1 MISGR
6 DSILFYFA
14 GHGMYQNEKS
24 NLQFHSINI
33 EIKTIFDK
41 INLLNPNYQVY
52 VIDACQSGGK
62 VIMRGTIE
70 ESLIDR
76 FISNS
81 SGILFMFA
89 SAENQFASEQS
100 DVKHGLFTNYFLNAI
115 NNESIYDD
123 GILTPSRIQD
133 YISKETQQVTKF
145 DQTPVIELR
154 TKGYYPFAYN
164 TEKMKEYQR
173 NDEVTEEDNKI
184 EERYFP
190 NIPNDKRSKLFEEL
204 EIAIINLF
212 DAVDFNKEEYGK
224 EQGDDLTIFNSNIYD
239 VLCKNIVNKSIKES
253 IISVEHIFSAEKELI
268 ESDPVLKSFNMLN
281 FLSKK
286 IEPKYHTNYYINF
299 SNPAK
304 IIGQSIF
311 LKSNNIQSVS
321 AGFNFTIYQSLYG
334 VGLVTTSFNLDYD
347 GYTNKTMKNT
357 KSEINSYIF
366 NENTKNSIVYD
377 IKKSISDFN
386 IFLQMCN
393 DKRKRE
399 INDFAKKAKS

>member
-1 MISGR
+1 
-6 DSILFYFA
+6 
-14 GHGMYQNEKS
+14 
-24 NLQFHSINI
+24 
-33 EIKTIFDK
+33 
-41 INLLNPNYQVY
+41 
-52 VIDACQSGGK
+52 
-62 VIMRGTIE
+62 
-70 ESLIDR
+70 
-76 FISNS
+76 
-81 SGILFMFA
+81 
-89 SAENQFASEQS
+89 
-100 DVKHGLFTNYFLNAI
+100 
-115 NNESIYDD
+115 
-123 GILTPSRIQD
+123 
-133 YISKETQQVTKF
+133 
-145 DQTPVIELR
+145 
-154 TKGYYPFAYN
+154 
-164 TEKMKEYQR
+164 
-173 NDEVTEEDNKI
+173 
-184 EERYFP
+184 
-190 NIPNDKRSKLFEEL
+190 
-204 EIAIINLF
+204 
-212 DAVDFNKEEYGK
+212 
-224 EQGDDLTIFNSNIYD
+224 
-239 VLCKNIVNKSIKES
+239 
-253 IISVEHIFSAEKELI
+253 
-268 ESDPVLKSFNMLN
+268 MLN